1 MDDTLTPRKPLR
13 LWPGVAAAVGLVVLR
28 FLVPALI
35 PEAIMIGLIG
45 GLACSVIILV
55 WWLFFSRALWIER
68 IAAILVMVVSV
79 VVARQIV
86 DVSIRGG
93 MMGLMLPVFSVF
105 ILPPALVLWAVV
117 TRGRSDTVRRA
128 WMVVMLFG
136 AVASFGLLR
145 TNGVWGG
152 GADLEWRWTPT
163 AEERL
168 LAAPEEKITP
178 PPAPAAPAAP
188 DAGSKDPVSIV
199 PGTKDPA
206 SVASVPS
213 VASVF
218 PMASVSSSIH
228 WPGFRGPD
236 RDSVIRGVK
245 INTDWASSPPVAVWR
260 RAIGPGWSSFAV
272 MGDRIYTQEQR
283 GEDEIVA
290 CYHLSTGAPIW
301 RHKDPVRFW
310 ESNAGAGPRGTPTVS
325 NGRVYAFG
333 ATGLVNALDA
343 ATGARIWSHNA
354 AADTSTEVPMW
365 GFASSPLV
373 IDDVVI
379 VATAGRLVAYNAADG
394 QLRWK
399 RLERGGGYS
408 SPHRVTIDG
417 VVQVVQLSG
426 AGATSVAPADGTVLW
441 THDVEGGIVQPAVTP
456 DGHILITSAGMTG
469 GQGMRRLAVSRGP
482 NGWTVE
488 ERWTSNGLKPYFND
502 FVVHKG
508 HAYGFDGNILA
519 AIDLA
524 DGKRKWKNG
533 RYGEGQLVLLADQDL
548 LLVLSEEGDVALVS
562 AVPDAFK
569 EVATFAAIEGKTW
582 NHPVVVGNLLLVRNG
597 EEMAAFRLR

>member
-1 MDDTLTPRKPLR
+1 MDGSLTPRTPLR
-13 LWPGVAAAVGLVVLR
+13 LWPGVAAAIALVVLR
-28 FLVPALI
+28 FVLPAVI
-35 PEAIMIGLIG
+35 PDAILIGLLG
-45 GLACSVIILV
+45 GLVCAVIILV
-55 WWLFFSRALWIER
+55 WWLFFSRAPWLER
-68 IAAILVMVVSV
+68 LGAILVMVASLL
-79 VVARQIV
+79 VARQIV

-93 MMGLMLPVFSVF
+93 MMGMMLPVFSVF
-105 ILPPALVLWAVV
+105 ILPPVLVLWAVV
-117 TRGRSDTVRRA
+117 TRGRSDIVRRA
-128 WMVVMLFG
+128 AMVVMLFG

-168 LAAPEEKITP
+168 LAAPEEKMTP
-178 PPAPAAPAAP
+178 PPAPTAPTVADAVPSVTPVPSAP
-188 DAGSKDPVSIV
+188 
-199 PGTKDPA
+199 
-206 SVASVPS
+206 SVPS
-213 VASVF
+213 VAS
-218 PMASVSSSIH
+218 ASPSSSADAR

-236 RDSVIRGVK
+236 RDSVIRGVT
-245 INTDWASSPPVAVWR
+245 INTDWTTSPPVEVWR

-272 MGDRIYTQEQR
+272 VGDRIYTQEQR

-290 CYHLSTGAPIW
+290 CYNLNTGAPIW
-301 RHKDPVRFW
+301 RHRDPVRFW

-365 GFASSPLV
+365 GFSSSPLV

-379 VATAGRLVAYNAADG
+379 VTTAGTLVAYGAGNG

-399 RLERGGGYS
+399 GPARGGGYS

-441 THDVEGGIVQPAVTP
+441 THDWEGGIVQPAVTS
-456 DGHILITSAGMTG
+456 DDHILITNAGMTG
-469 GQGMRRLAVSRGP
+469 GQGMRKLAVARGAS
-482 NGWTVE
+482 GWTVE

-502 FVVHKG
+502 YVVHKG

-524 DGKRKWKNG
+524 DGKRKWKGG

-548 LLVLSEEGDVALVS
+548 LLVLSEEGDVALVN
-562 AVPDAFK
+562 AAPDQYK
-569 EVATFAAIEGKTW
+569 EVARFTAIEGKTW

-597 EEMAAFRLR
+597 EEMAAFRLK